1 MKVSGNYLVLG
12 AVILVAGLAIVG
24 AMLFVG
30 PAEQTTIIGP
40 TTGPAPHIP
49 SADLSLS
56 SVGTSPMAEAVPASN
71 ILVAN
76 VDYNTTDGDFTL
88 MGTETTYS
96 YAVAA
101 YTVKIPAQLSA
112 AEVDATITINTQ
124 SGLDAADVN
133 RPLVSYTALKVY
145 YVTMTDGAGA
155 TVTPIWAAN
164 VGTIGL
170 SYAEGTTSQTINVN
184 ATIRQASGAGWA
196 ALGVTYDTIELYQMA
211 FGTELTKV
219 ATASLRIVDATA

>member
-1 MKVSGNYLVLG
+1 MKIN
-12 AVILVAGLAIVG
+12 ANI
-24 AMLFVG
+24 LFVG
-30 PAEQTTIIGP
+30 IIAILAVGIIGAAIYTSQPTVTQIVAP
-40 TTGPAPHIP
+40 TTGAAPHIA

-112 AEVDATITINTQ
+112 AEVDATITINTE
-124 SGLDAADVN
+124 SGLDAANVN
-133 RPLVSYTALKVY
+133 RPLVSYTPLRVY
-145 YVTMTDGAGA
+145 YVAMTDGAGN
-155 TVTPIWAAN
+155 TVTPIWDAN
-164 VGTIGL
+164 VGTFGL

-196 ALGVTYDTIELYQMA
+196 AAGVTYDTLELYQMA
-211 FGTELTKV
+211 FGTELTAI

>member
-1 MKVSGNYLVLG
+1 MKVTGNIVFLG
-12 AVILVAGLAIVG
+12 AVILVGFLAIG
-24 AMLFVG
+24 AAMLYLG

-40 TTGPAPHIP
+40 TTGAAPHIP

-88 MGTETTYS
+88 MGTETTYT

-112 AEVDATITINTQ
+112 AEVDATITVNTQ

-133 RPLVSYTALKVY
+133 RPLVAYTALKVY
-145 YVTMTDGAGA
+145 YVAMTDGAGNA
-155 TVTPIWAAN
+155 VTPVWDVN
-164 VGTIGL
+164 VGTIGI

-211 FGTELTKV
+211 FGSELTAI